1 MAKKHY
7 AELSSSKT
15 ALITQQRAEYEAS
28 IDRAGYN
35 NNSSSNGDTDQM
47 GYNNNNNNM
56 NYEGNSQQQQQYQNQ
71 NQQQSGQGGGG
82 MYMANIGPMLDDD
95 ARSLDSSSRCVCM
108 NV

>member
-1 MAKKHY
+1 MALDTQSLSQRKQLRKLLNTLHSVERDRDWVFKRLRMAKKHY

-56 NYEGNSQQQQQYQNQ
+56 NYEGNSQFLELV
-71 NQQQSGQGGGG
+71 S
-82 MYMANIGPMLDDD
+82 
-95 ARSLDSSSRCVCM
+95 C
-108 NV
+108 